1 MIVKTERLTKVYPG
15 VTALSD
21 CSLQVPHGA
30 VFGLLG
36 PNGAG
41 KTTLIRLLLGYLHP
55 SSGQAQV
62 CGLDCHKQSVAV
74 RGKVAYLPAEAALF
88 PTMRATEVLKFFAD
102 IRPGSKLDASLKIA
116 KRLDLDLR
124 RAVSFMS
131 TGMKQKLALAATMGA
146 NAEVYILDEPTANL
160 DPTVR
165 STVLALV
172 SEAKALGKTVLF
184 SSHVMSEVEEVC
196 DQVVILRAGKLV
208 HHQMM
213 NQLRQRHRIL
223 AHLTGKLPPLPAQL
237 ASQVELTLLP
247 DQRLQV
253 ETHGELSPLLG
264 WLATL
269 PLADVRIEPVGLR
282 DVYDRFH
289 REAST
294 TGADGTES
302 VLVSPGSELQ
312 GSTPATESTP

>member
-1 MIVKTERLTKVYPG
+1 MQKPIFRTLLFKSPMDSSAIVKTEKLTKAYPM

-21 CSLQVPHGA
+21 CSLQIPQGA

-41 KTTLIRLLLGYLHP
+41 KTTLIRLLLGYLQP
-55 SSGQAQV
+55 SSGTASI
-62 CGLDCHKQSVAV
+62 CALDCKSQSLEV
-74 RGKVAYLPAEAALF
+74 RRKVAYLPAEASLF
-88 PTMRATEVLKFFAD
+88 PTMRATEVLRFFAD
-102 IRPGSKLDASLKIA
+102 IRPGSKLETSLKIA
-116 KRLDLDLR
+116 ERLELDLR
-124 RAVSFMS
+124 RTVSFMS

-146 NAEVYILDEPTANL
+146 EAEVYILDEPTANL

-165 STVLALV
+165 STVLRLV
-172 SEAKALGKTVLF
+172 AEAKANGKTVLF

-196 DQVVILRAGKLV
+196 DEVVILRGGKLV

-223 AHLTGKLPPLPAQL
+223 AHLTGELPPLPSSL
-237 ASQVELTLLP
+237 ADQVSLHLLP
-247 DQRLQV
+247 DQKVLV
-253 ETHGELSPLLG
+253 ETNGQLATLLG

-269 PLADVRIEPVGLR
+269 PLADIRIEPLGLR

-289 REAST
+289 HENLAVR
-294 TGADGTES
+294 
-302 VLVSPGSELQ
+302 
-312 GSTPATESTP
+312 ATS

>member
-1 MIVKTERLTKVYPG
+1 MDSSAIVKTEKLTKAYPL

-21 CSLQVPHGA
+21 CSLQIPQGA

-41 KTTLIRLLLGYLHP
+41 KTTLIRLLLGYLQP
-55 SSGQAQV
+55 SSGVANI
-62 CGLDCHKQSVAV
+62 CGLDCKSQSLEV
-74 RGKVAYLPAEAALF
+74 RRKVAYLPAEAALF
-88 PTMRATEVLKFFAD
+88 PTMRATEVLRFFAD
-102 IRPGSKLDASLKIA
+102 IRPGSKLETSLKIA
-116 KRLDLDLR
+116 ERLELDLR
-124 RAVSFMS
+124 RTVSFMS

-146 NAEVYILDEPTANL
+146 EAEVYILDEPTANL

-165 STVLALV
+165 STVLRLV
-172 SEAKALGKTVLF
+172 AEAQSNGKTVLF

-196 DQVVILRAGKLV
+196 DEVVILRGGKLV

-223 AHLTGKLPPLPAQL
+223 AHLTGELPPLPSSL
-237 ASQVELTLLP
+237 TDQVSLHLLP
-247 DQRLQV
+247 DQKVLV
-253 ETHGELSPLLG
+253 ETNGQLAPLLG

-269 PLADVRIEPVGLR
+269 PLADIRIEPVGLR

-289 REAST
+289 HENLAVR
-294 TGADGTES
+294 
-302 VLVSPGSELQ
+302 
-312 GSTPATESTP
+312 AT

>member
-1 MIVKTERLTKVYPG
+1 MDSSAIVKTEKLTKTYPM

-21 CSLQVPHGA
+21 CSLQIPQGA

-41 KTTLIRLLLGYLHP
+41 KTTLIRLLLGYLQP
-55 SSGQAQV
+55 SSGTATI
-62 CGLDCHKQSVAV
+62 CGLDCKSQSLEV
-74 RGKVAYLPAEAALF
+74 RRKVAYLPAEASLF
-88 PTMRATEVLKFFAD
+88 PTMRATEVLRFFAD
-102 IRPGSKLDASLKIA
+102 IRPGSKLDTSLKIA
-116 KRLDLDLR
+116 DRLELDLR
-124 RAVSFMS
+124 RTVSFMS

-146 NAEVYILDEPTANL
+146 EAEVYILDEPTANL

-165 STVLALV
+165 STVLRLV
-172 SEAKALGKTVLF
+172 AEAKASGKTVLF

-196 DQVVILRAGKLV
+196 DEVVILRGGKLV

-223 AHLTGKLPPLPAQL
+223 AHLTGELPPLPSSLADQVTLHLHPDQKVLVETNGQL
-237 ASQVELTLLP
+237 A
-247 DQRLQV
+247 
-253 ETHGELSPLLG
+253 PLLG

-269 PLADVRIEPVGLR
+269 PLADIRIEPVGLR

-289 REAST
+289 HENLAVRAN
-294 TGADGTES
+294 
-302 VLVSPGSELQ
+302 P
-312 GSTPATESTP
+312 